1 MGFFKNLF
9 NNITDQATGNDSLV
23 ITKHNVPKPK
33 LVVSLIGWEQLLI
46 EAWVHNGA
54 EGVAGLLGMQDEVYI
69 KRQALAFAAD
79 AKGETRKPLDIAVE
93 PGDRGVVHDLHYPEL
108 LLANLTEKIQEVFER
123 NLPRDTRFQHY
134 FLNYGSPHTYLHMP
148 RPDLGWVTLY
158 EYAQLS
164 EAHLHAVYRII
175 DAWFSYREPPAG
187 HREYI
192 DSRPPKDGVEE
203 RKRNAYKF
211 AYPAGAFRSY
221 RTIWNEPV
229 EKHGTT
235 YYPIEALHDFT
246 AGKWS
251 WYNSYEVKA
260 GERGGYVTKD
270 ANYPEYDLNISPT
283 RKENGDEEGALSKL
297 GSWIGEGVYVEGTVE
312 KISYLQ
318 GDMLIPKN
326 TTITSSTL
334 VGDVYIIGKATVEDS
349 RLNGDITLTGEVEIK
364 DSEIKGDVNI
374 YGCRYKASRRETQ
387 VINSAIEGNV
397 TLDKPD
403 LLYDT
408 TVRGNITITGMF
420 VTGQRCVFSGNLNLK
435 TRTLKELYG
444 ERIHGLSPDGI
455 TPETRELV

>member
-9 NNITDQATGNDSLV
+9 SNITDLATGSDSLV

-33 LVVSLIGWEQLLI
+33 EVVSLIGWEQVLMD
-46 EAWVHNGA
+46 AWIHNGA
-54 EGVAGLLGMQDEVYI
+54 EGVAELLGVRDEVYI

-93 PGDRGVVHDLHYPEL
+93 PGDKGFEHVLQYPDLLHETL
-108 LLANLTEKIQEVFER
+108 IEKIEKVFER
-123 NLPRDTRFQHY
+123 NLPRHTS
-134 FLNYGSPHTYLHMP
+134 FLSPNVLLTYLHIP

-164 EAHLHAVYRII
+164 AAHLNAVYRII
-175 DAWFSYREPPAG
+175 DAWFSYRKPPTG
-187 HREYI
+187 YQEYI
-192 DSRPPKDGVEE
+192 DCRPPKKGVEE
-203 RKRNAYKF
+203 RKQNAYKF

-221 RTIWNEPV
+221 RTIWNEPI

-251 WYNSYEVKA
+251 WYDSYEVKA
-260 GERGGYVTKD
+260 GERGGYITKD

-283 RKENGDEEGALSKL
+283 QEEGELSKW
-297 GSWIGEGVYVEGTVE
+297 GSWISEGVYVEGTVE
-312 KISYLQ
+312 KESYLQ
-318 GDMLIPKN
+318 GDILIPKN

-334 VGDVYIIGKATVEDS
+334 VGDVYIIGKTTVKDS
-349 RLNGDITLTGEVEIK
+349 HLNGDITLTGEVEIK
-364 DSEIKGDVNI
+364 DSEIKGDVTI

-408 TVRGNITITGMF
+408 TVRGNITVTGMF
-420 VTGQRCVFSGNLNLK
+420 VTGQRCVFTGNLHLK
-435 TRTLKELYG
+435 TRTFKELYG
-444 ERIHGLSPDGI
+444 VRIHGVSHDGY
-455 TPETRELV
+455 TPEVRALG

>member
-9 NNITDQATGNDSLV
+9 SNITDLATGSDSLV

-33 LVVSLIGWEQLLI
+33 EVVSLIGWEQVLMD
-46 EAWVHNGA
+46 AWIHNGA
-54 EGVAGLLGMQDEVYI
+54 EGVAELLGVRDEVYI

-93 PGDRGVVHDLHYPEL
+93 PGDKGFEHVLQYPDLLHETL
-108 LLANLTEKIQEVFER
+108 IEKIEKVFER
-123 NLPRDTRFQHY
+123 NLPRHTS
-134 FLNYGSPHTYLHMP
+134 FLSPNVLLTYLHIP

-164 EAHLHAVYRII
+164 AAHLNAVYRII
-175 DAWFSYREPPAG
+175 DAWFSYRKPPTG
-187 HREYI
+187 YQEYI
-192 DSRPPKDGVEE
+192 DCRPPKKGVEE
-203 RKRNAYKF
+203 RKQNAYKF

-221 RTIWNEPV
+221 RTIWNEPI

-251 WYNSYEVKA
+251 WRDSYDVKA
-260 GERGGYVTKD
+260 GERGGYITKD

-283 RKENGDEEGALSKL
+283 QEEGELSKW

-435 TRTLKELYG
+435 TQTLKELYG
-444 ERIHGLSPDGI
+444 ERIHGVSHDGY

>member
-9 NNITDQATGNDSLV
+9 SNITDLATGSDSLV

-33 LVVSLIGWEQLLI
+33 EVVSLIGWEQVLMD
-46 EAWVHNGA
+46 AWIHNGA
-54 EGVAGLLGMQDEVYI
+54 EGVAELLGVRDEVYI

-93 PGDRGVVHDLHYPEL
+93 PGDKGFEHVLQYPDLLHETL
-108 LLANLTEKIQEVFER
+108 IEKIEKVFER
-123 NLPRDTRFQHY
+123 NLPRHTS
-134 FLNYGSPHTYLHMP
+134 FLSPNVLLTYLHIP

-164 EAHLHAVYRII
+164 AAHLNAVYRII
-175 DAWFSYREPPAG
+175 DAWFSYRKPPTG
-187 HREYI
+187 YQEYI
-192 DSRPPKDGVEE
+192 DCRPPKKGVEE
-203 RKRNAYKF
+203 RKQNAYKF

-221 RTIWNEPV
+221 RTIWNEPI

-235 YYPIEALHDFT
+235 YCPIEALHDFT

-251 WYNSYEVKA
+251 WYDSYEVKA
-260 GERGGYVTKD
+260 GERGGYITKD

-283 RKENGDEEGALSKL
+283 QEEGELSKW
-297 GSWIGEGVYVEGTVE
+297 GSWISEGVYVEGTVE
-312 KISYLQ
+312 KESYLQ

-334 VGDVYIIGKATVEDS
+334 AGDVYIIGKATVKDS
-349 RLNGDITLTGEVEIK
+349 RLNGNITLTGEAEIK

-420 VTGQRCVFSGNLNLK
+420 VTGQRCVFTGNLHLK
-435 TRTLKELYG
+435 TRTRKELYG
-444 ERIHGLSPDGI
+444 ERIHGVSHDGY
-455 TPETRELV
+455 TPEVKVLG

>member
-9 NNITDQATGNDSLV
+9 SNITDLATGNDSLV

-33 LVVSLIGWEQLLI
+33 QVVSLIGWEKVLM

-54 EGVAGLLGMQDEVYI
+54 EGVAGLLGVRDEVYA

-79 AKGETRKPLDIAVE
+79 AKGETRKPLNIAVE
-93 PGDRGVVHDLHYPEL
+93 PGDKGFEHVLHYPDL
-108 LLANLTEKIQEVFER
+108 LHETLIEKIEKVFER
-123 NLPRDTRFQHY
+123 NLSRHTS
-134 FLNYGSPHTYLHMP
+134 FLSYKVLLTYLHIP

-164 EAHLHAVYRII
+164 EAHLNAVYRII
-175 DAWFSYREPPAG
+175 DAWFSYRKPPTG
-187 HREYI
+187 YQEYI
-192 DSRPPKDGVEE
+192 DCRPPKEGVEE
-203 RKRNAYKF
+203 RKKNAYKF
-211 AYPAGAFRSY
+211 AYPAGTFRSY
-221 RTIWNEPV
+221 RTIWDEPV

-251 WYNSYEVKA
+251 WYDSYEVKA
-260 GERGGYVTKD
+260 GECGGYITKD

-283 RKENGDEEGALSKL
+283 QEEGELSKW
-297 GSWIGEGVYVEGTVE
+297 GSWIGEGVYLEGTVE
-312 KISYLQ
+312 KESYLQ

-334 VGDVYIIGKATVEDS
+334 VGDVCIIGKATVKDS
-349 RLNGDITLTGEVEIK
+349 RLNGNITLTGEVEIK
-364 DSEIKGDVNI
+364 DSEINGDVNI
-374 YGCRYKASRRETQ
+374 YGCQYKASRRETQ

-397 TLDKPD
+397 TLDKPV
-403 LLYDT
+403 LLYDA

-420 VTGQRCVFSGNLNLK
+420 VTGQRCVFTGNLHLK
-435 TRTLKELYG
+435 TRTHKELYSA
-444 ERIHGLSPDGI
+444 RIHGVSPDGN
-455 TPETRELV
+455 TPEVRVLG

>member
-9 NNITDQATGNDSLV
+9 SNITDLATGNDSLV

-33 LVVSLIGWEQLLI
+33 QVVSLIGWEKVLM

-54 EGVAGLLGMQDEVYI
+54 EGVAGLLGVRDEVYI

-79 AKGETRKPLDIAVE
+79 AKGETRKPLNIAVE
-93 PGDRGVVHDLHYPEL
+93 PGDKGFEHVLHYPDPLHETL
-108 LLANLTEKIQEVFER
+108 IEKIEKVFER
-123 NLPRDTRFQHY
+123 NLPRHTS
-134 FLNYGSPHTYLHMP
+134 FLSHKALLTYLHMP

-164 EAHLHAVYRII
+164 AAHLNAVYRII

-187 HREYI
+187 YQEYI
-192 DSRPPKDGVEE
+192 DCRPPKEGVEE
-203 RKRNAYKF
+203 RKQNAYKF
-211 AYPAGAFRSY
+211 AYPAGTFRSY

-251 WYNSYEVKA
+251 WRDSYDVKA
-260 GERGGYVTKD
+260 GERGGYITKD

-283 RKENGDEEGALSKL
+283 QEEGELSKW

-334 VGDVYIIGKATVEDS
+334 VGDVYIIGKATVKDS
-349 RLNGDITLTGEVEIK
+349 RLNGNITLTGEVEIK

-374 YGCRYKASRRETQ
+374 SGCRYKIFARHETQ
-387 VINSAIEGNV
+387 VINSTIEGNV
-397 TLDKPD
+397 TLDKPV

-420 VTGQRCVFSGNLNLK
+420 ATGQYCLFTGNLHLK

-444 ERIHGLSPDGI
+444 ARIHGVSPDGN
-455 TPETRELV
+455 TPEVRVLG

>member
-9 NNITDQATGNDSLV
+9 SNITGLATGNDSLV

-33 LVVSLIGWEQLLI
+33 EVVSLIGWESVLMD
-46 EAWVHNGA
+46 AWVHNGA
-54 EGVAGLLGMQDEVYI
+54 EGVAGLLGVRDEVYV
-69 KRQALAFAAD
+69 KRQTLAFAAD

-108 LLANLTEKIQEVFER
+108 LFANLTEKIQEVFEQ
-123 NLPRDTRFQHY
+123 NLPRDTRFHHY
-134 FLNYGSPHTYLHMP
+134 FLDYGSPHTYLHMP

-164 EAHLHAVYRII
+164 EAHLNAVYRII

-187 HREYI
+187 YQEYI
-192 DSRPPKDGVEE
+192 DCRPPKEGVEE
-203 RKRNAYKF
+203 RKQNAYKF

-235 YYPIEALHDFT
+235 YYRIEALHDFT

-251 WYNSYEVKA
+251 WRDSYDVKA

-270 ANYPEYDLNISPT
+270 ANYPEYDLNVSPT
-283 RKENGDEEGALSKL
+283 QEDEVFSKW
-297 GSWIGEGVYVEGTVE
+297 GSWISEGVYVEGAVE
-312 KISYLQ
+312 KESYLQ

-334 VGDVYIIGKATVEDS
+334 LGDVCIIGKATVKDS
-349 RLNGDITLTGEVEIK
+349 RLNGNITLTGEVEIK
-364 DSEIKGDVNI
+364 DSEIKGDVSI

-387 VINSAIEGNV
+387 VVNSVVEGNV
-397 TLDKPD
+397 TLDKPV
-403 LLYDT
+403 LLCDAS
-408 TVRGNITITGMF
+408 VRGNITITGMF
-420 VTGQRCVFSGNLNLK
+420 VAGQCCIFSGNLHLK

-444 ERIHGLSPDGI
+444 ARIHGVSPDGR
-455 TPETRELV
+455 TPEVKVLG

>member
-1 MGFFKNLF
+1 MGFFKNLLS
-9 NNITDQATGNDSLV
+9 NITDLATGSDSLV

-46 EAWVHNGA
+46 EAWVHNGT

-123 NLPRDTRFQHY
+123 NLPRDTRFHHY

-164 EAHLHAVYRII
+164 EAHLNAVHRII
-175 DAWFSYREPPAG
+175 DAWFSYREPPSG
-187 HREYI
+187 YREYF
-192 DSRPPKDGVEE
+192 DSRPPKEGVEE
-203 RKRNAYKF
+203 RKQNTYKF

-260 GERGGYVTKD
+260 GKRGGYVTKD

-283 RKENGDEEGALSKL
+283 QEDGVFSKR
-297 GSWIGEGVYVEGTVE
+297 GSWIEEGVYVEGTVE
-312 KISYLQ
+312 KESYLQ
-318 GDMLIPKN
+318 GDILIPKN

-334 VGDVYIIGKATVEDS
+334 VGDVDIIGKATVEDS
-349 RLNGDITLTGEVEIK
+349 HLNGNITLTGEVGIEG
-364 DSEIKGDVNI
+364 SEIKGDVTI
-374 YGCRYKASRRETQ
+374 YGCRYRVSQRETQ
-387 VINSAIEGNV
+387 VLRSELNGNI
-397 TLDKPD
+397 TLNKPV
-403 LLYDT
+403 LLYNT

-420 VTGQRCVFSGNLNLK
+420 VTGEACVFTGNLHLK
-435 TRTLKELYG
+435 TRTVKELYG
-444 ERIHGLSPDGI
+444 ERIHGVSPDGN
-455 TPETRELV
+455 TPEVRVLG

>member
-9 NNITDQATGNDSLV
+9 SNITDLATGSDSLV

-33 LVVSLIGWEQLLI
+33 EVVSLIGWEQVLMD
-46 EAWVHNGA
+46 AWIHNGA
-54 EGVAGLLGMQDEVYI
+54 EGVAELLGVRDEVYI

-93 PGDRGVVHDLHYPEL
+93 PGDKGFEHVLQYPDLLHETL
-108 LLANLTEKIQEVFER
+108 IEKIEKVFER
-123 NLPRDTRFQHY
+123 NLPRHTS
-134 FLNYGSPHTYLHMP
+134 FLSPNVLLTYLHIP

-164 EAHLHAVYRII
+164 AAHLNAVYRII
-175 DAWFSYREPPAG
+175 DAWFSYRKPPTG
-187 HREYI
+187 YQEYI
-192 DSRPPKDGVEE
+192 DCRPPKKGVEE
-203 RKRNAYKF
+203 RKQNAYKF

-221 RTIWNEPV
+221 RTIWNEPI

-251 WYNSYEVKA
+251 WYDSYEVKA
-260 GERGGYVTKD
+260 GERGGYITKD

-283 RKENGDEEGALSKL
+283 QEEGELSKW
-297 GSWIGEGVYVEGTVE
+297 GSWISEGVYVEGTVE
-312 KISYLQ
+312 KESYLQ

-334 VGDVYIIGKATVEDS
+334 AGDVYIIGKATVKDS
-349 RLNGDITLTGEVEIK
+349 RLNGNITLTGEAEIK

-420 VTGQRCVFSGNLNLK
+420 VTGQRCVFTGNLHLK
-435 TRTLKELYG
+435 TRTRKELYG
-444 ERIHGLSPDGI
+444 ERIHGVSHDGY
-455 TPETRELV
+455 TPEVKVLG

>member
-9 NNITDQATGNDSLV
+9 SNITDLATGNDSLV
-23 ITKHNVPKPK
+23 ITKHNVPKPRQ
-33 LVVSLIGWEQLLI
+33 VVSLIGWESVLMD
-46 EAWVHNGA
+46 AWVHNGA
-54 EGVAGLLGMQDEVYI
+54 EGVAGLLGVLDEVYI

-108 LLANLTEKIQEVFER
+108 LFANLTEKIQEVFEQ
-123 NLPRDTRFQHY
+123 NLPRDTRFHHY
-134 FLNYGSPHTYLHMP
+134 FLDYGSPHTYLHMP

-164 EAHLHAVYRII
+164 TSHLNAVYRII

-187 HREYI
+187 YQEYI
-192 DSRPPKDGVEE
+192 ECRPPKKGVEE
-203 RKRNAYKF
+203 RKQNAYKF

-221 RTIWNEPV
+221 RTIWNEPI

-235 YYPIEALHDFT
+235 YYRIEALHDFT

-251 WYNSYEVKA
+251 WRDSYDVKA
-260 GERGGYVTKD
+260 GERGGYITKD

-283 RKENGDEEGALSKL
+283 QEEGELSKW

-312 KISYLQ
+312 KESYLQ

-334 VGDVYIIGKATVEDS
+334 AGDVYIIGKATVKDS
-349 RLNGDITLTGEVEIK
+349 RLNGNITLTGEAEIK

-420 VTGQRCVFSGNLNLK
+420 VTGQRCVFTGNLHLK
-435 TRTLKELYG
+435 TRTRKELYG
-444 ERIHGLSPDGI
+444 ERIHGVSHDGY
-455 TPETRELV
+455 TPEVKVLG

>member
-9 NNITDQATGNDSLV
+9 SNITDLATGNDSLV

-33 LVVSLIGWEQLLI
+33 EVVSLIGWESVLMD
-46 EAWVHNGA
+46 AWVHNGA
-54 EGVAGLLGMQDEVYI
+54 EGVAGLLGVRDEVYI

-93 PGDRGVVHDLHYPEL
+93 PGDKGFEHVLHYPDL
-108 LLANLTEKIQEVFER
+108 LHETLIEKIEKVFER
-123 NLPRDTRFQHY
+123 NLPRHTS
-134 FLNYGSPHTYLHMP
+134 FLSHKALLTYLHMP

-164 EAHLHAVYRII
+164 AAHLHAVYRII
-175 DAWFSYREPPAG
+175 DAWFSYRKPPTG
-187 HREYI
+187 HYEYI
-192 DSRPPKDGVEE
+192 DCRPPKEGVEE
-203 RKRNAYKF
+203 RKQNAYKF
-211 AYPAGAFRSY
+211 AYPAGTFRSY

-251 WYNSYEVKA
+251 WRDSYDVKA
-260 GERGGYVTKD
+260 GERGGYVAKD
-270 ANYPEYDLNISPT
+270 ANYPEYDLSISPT
-283 RKENGDEEGALSKL
+283 QEEGVLSKI
-297 GSWIGEGVYVEGTVE
+297 GSWIGEGVYLEGTVDKE
-312 KISYLQ
+312 SYLQ

-326 TTITSSTL
+326 TAITSSTV
-334 VGDVYIIGKATVEDS
+334 VGDVCIIGKATVKDS
-349 RLNGDITLTGEVEIK
+349 RLNGHITLTGEVEIK

-374 YGCRYKASRRETQ
+374 YGCRYKIFSRHETQ
-387 VINSAIEGNV
+387 VINSTIEGNV
-397 TLDKPD
+397 TLDKPV

-420 VTGQRCVFSGNLNLK
+420 ATGQYCVFTGNLHLK

-444 ERIHGLSPDGI
+444 ARIHGVSPDGN
-455 TPETRELV
+455 TPEVRVLG

>member
-9 NNITDQATGNDSLV
+9 SNITDLATGNDSLV

-33 LVVSLIGWEQLLI
+33 QVVSLIGWESVLMD
-46 EAWVHNGA
+46 AWVHNGA
-54 EGVAGLLGMQDEVYI
+54 EGVAGLLGVRDEVYI

-108 LLANLTEKIQEVFER
+108 LFANLTEKIQEVFEQ
-123 NLPRDTRFQHY
+123 NLPRDTRFHHY
-134 FLNYGSPHTYLHMP
+134 FLNYGSPHTYLHAP

-164 EAHLHAVYRII
+164 EAHLNAVYRII
-175 DAWFSYREPPAG
+175 DAWFSYRKPPTG
-187 HREYI
+187 YQEYI
-192 DSRPPKDGVEE
+192 DCRPPKKGVEE
-203 RKRNAYKF
+203 RKQNAYKF

-221 RTIWNEPV
+221 RTIWNEPI

-235 YYPIEALHDFT
+235 YYRIEALHDFT

-283 RKENGDEEGALSKL
+283 QEEGELSKW
-297 GSWIGEGVYVEGTVE
+297 GSWISEGVYVEGTVE

-334 VGDVYIIGKATVEDS
+334 AGDVYIIGKATVEDS

-444 ERIHGLSPDGI
+444 ERIHGVSPDGN
-455 TPETRELV
+455 TPEVRVLG

>member
-9 NNITDQATGNDSLV
+9 SNITDLATGSDSLV

-33 LVVSLIGWEQLLI
+33 EVVSLIGWEQVLMD
-46 EAWVHNGA
+46 AWIHNGA
-54 EGVAGLLGMQDEVYI
+54 EGVAELLGVRDEVYI

-79 AKGETRKPLDIAVE
+79 AQGETRKPLDIAVE
-93 PGDRGVVHDLHYPEL
+93 PGDKGFEHVLQYPDLLHETL
-108 LLANLTEKIQEVFER
+108 IEKIEKVFER
-123 NLPRDTRFQHY
+123 NLPRHTS
-134 FLNYGSPHTYLHMP
+134 FLSPNVLLTYLHIP

-164 EAHLHAVYRII
+164 AAHLNAVYRII
-175 DAWFSYREPPAG
+175 DAWFSYRKPPTG
-187 HREYI
+187 YQEYI
-192 DSRPPKDGVEE
+192 DCRPPKKGVEE
-203 RKRNAYKF
+203 RKQNAYKF

-221 RTIWNEPV
+221 RTIWNEPI

-251 WYNSYEVKA
+251 WYDSYEVKA
-260 GERGGYVTKD
+260 GERGGYITKD

-283 RKENGDEEGALSKL
+283 QEEGELSKW
-297 GSWIGEGVYVEGTVE
+297 GSWISEGVYVEGTVE
-312 KISYLQ
+312 KESYLQ

-334 VGDVYIIGKATVEDS
+334 AGDVYIIGKATVKDS
-349 RLNGDITLTGEVEIK
+349 RLNGNITLTGEAEIK

-420 VTGQRCVFSGNLNLK
+420 VTGQRCVFTGNLHLK
-435 TRTLKELYG
+435 TRTRKELYG
-444 ERIHGLSPDGI
+444 ERIHGVSHDGY
-455 TPETRELV
+455 TPEVKVLG

>member
-9 NNITDQATGNDSLV
+9 SNITDLATGSDSLV

-93 PGDRGVVHDLHYPEL
+93 PGDMGVVHDLHYPEL

-123 NLPRDTRFQHY
+123 NLPRDTRFHHY
-134 FLNYGSPHTYLHMP
+134 FLNYGSPHTYLHAP

-164 EAHLHAVYRII
+164 EAHLNAVYRII
-175 DAWFSYREPPAG
+175 DTWFSYRKPPAG
-187 HREYI
+187 YQEYI
-192 DSRPPKDGVEE
+192 DCRPPKEGVEE
-203 RKRNAYKF
+203 RKQNAYKF

-221 RTIWNEPV
+221 RTIWNEPI

-235 YYPIEALHDFT
+235 YYPVEALHDFT

-251 WYNSYEVKA
+251 WRDSYDVKA
-260 GERGGYVTKD
+260 GERGGYITKD

-283 RKENGDEEGALSKL
+283 QEEGELSKW
-297 GSWIGEGVYVEGTVE
+297 GSWISKGVYVEGTVE
-312 KISYLQ
+312 KESYLQ

-349 RLNGDITLTGEVEIK
+349 RLNGNITLTGEVEIK

-387 VINSAIEGNV
+387 VMRSELNGNITLNKPVLLHNS
-397 TLDKPD
+397 
-403 LLYDT
+403 
-408 TVRGNITITGMF
+408 TVRGYITITGTF
-420 VTGQRCVFSGNLNLK
+420 VTGQACVFTGNLHLK
-435 TRTLKELYG
+435 TRTLKELSG
-444 ERIHGLSPDGI
+444 ARIHGVSPDGN
-455 TPETRELV
+455 TPEVKVLG

>member
-9 NNITDQATGNDSLV
+9 SNITDLATGNDSLV

-33 LVVSLIGWEQLLI
+33 HVVSLIGWESVLMD
-46 EAWVHNGA
+46 AWVHNGA
-54 EGVAGLLGMQDEVYI
+54 EGVAGLLGVRNEVYV

-93 PGDRGVVHDLHYPEL
+93 PGDKGFEHVLHYPDL
-108 LLANLTEKIQEVFER
+108 LHETLIEKIEKVFER
-123 NLPRDTRFQHY
+123 NLPRHTS
-134 FLNYGSPHTYLHMP
+134 FLGYKVLLTYLHMP

-175 DAWFSYREPPAG
+175 DAWFSYRKPPAG
-187 HREYI
+187 YQEYI
-192 DSRPPKDGVEE
+192 DCRPPKKGVEE
-203 RKRNAYKF
+203 RKQNAYKF
-211 AYPAGAFRSY
+211 AYPAGTFRSY
-221 RTIWNEPV
+221 RTIWGEPV

-235 YYPIEALHDFT
+235 YYPVEALHDFT

-251 WYNSYEVKA
+251 WRDSYKVKA

-283 RKENGDEEGALSKL
+283 QEEGVLNKW
-297 GSWIGEGVYVEGTVE
+297 GSWISKGVYVEGTVE
-312 KISYLQ
+312 KESYLQ

-334 VGDVYIIGKATVEDS
+334 VGDVYIIGKATVKDS
-349 RLNGDITLTGEVEIK
+349 RLNGNIALTGEVDIK

-374 YGCRYKASRRETQ
+374 YGCHYKASSRETQ

-397 TLDKPD
+397 TLDKPV
-403 LLYDT
+403 LLYDA
-408 TVRGNITITGMF
+408 TVRGYITIAGMF
-420 VTGQRCVFSGNLNLK
+420 VTGQRCVFTGNLHLK
-435 TRTLKELYG
+435 TQTLKELYG
-444 ERIHGLSPDGI
+444 ERIHGVSPDGY
-455 TPETRELV
+455 TPEVIVLG

>member
-9 NNITDQATGNDSLV
+9 SNITDQATGNDSRV

-33 LVVSLIGWEQLLI
+33 EVVSLIGWESVLMD
-46 EAWVHNGA
+46 AWVHNGA
-54 EGVAGLLGMQDEVYI
+54 EGVAGLLGVREEVYA

-93 PGDRGVVHDLHYPEL
+93 PGDKGMVHDLHYPEL
-108 LLANLTEKIQEVFER
+108 LLANLTEKIQEVFEC
-123 NLPRDTRFQHY
+123 NLPRDTRFQHC

-148 RPDLGWVTLY
+148 RPDLGWITLY

-175 DAWFSYREPPAG
+175 DAWFSYRKPPAG
-187 HREYI
+187 YREYI
-192 DSRPPKDGVEE
+192 DCRPPKEGVEE
-203 RKRNAYKF
+203 RKKNAYKF

-251 WYNSYEVKA
+251 WRDSYEVKA

-283 RKENGDEEGALSKL
+283 QEEGELSKW

-318 GDMLIPKN
+318 GDILIPKN

-334 VGDVYIIGKATVEDS
+334 VGDVYIIGKATVKDS
-349 RLNGDITLTGEVEIK
+349 HLNGNITLTGEVEIK
-364 DSEIKGDVNI
+364 DSELKGDVSI
-374 YGCRYKASRRETQ
+374 YGCHYKASRRETQ
-387 VINSAIEGNV
+387 VVNSAIEGNV
-397 TLDKPD
+397 TLDKPV
-403 LLYDT
+403 LLCDA

-420 VTGQRCVFSGNLNLK
+420 VAGQCCVFSGNLHLK

-444 ERIHGLSPDGI
+444 ERIHGVSPGGI
-455 TPETRELV
+455 TPEVRVLG

>member
-1 MGFFKNLF
+1 MANVKRTTWNEALTIAKNLQEEYQLPIF
-9 NNITDQATGNDSLV
+9 AMTRRGNPKVDYYSPASL
-23 ITKHNVPKPK
+23 N
-33 LVVSLIGWEQLLI
+33 
-46 EAWVHNGA
+46 
-54 EGVAGLLGMQDEVYI
+54 
-69 KRQALAFAAD
+69 
-79 AKGETRKPLDIAVE
+79 
-93 PGDRGVVHDLHYPEL
+93 
-108 LLANLTEKIQEVFER
+108 
-123 NLPRDTRFQHY
+123 
-134 FLNYGSPHTYLHMP
+134 
-148 RPDLGWVTLY
+148 
-158 EYAQLS
+158 
-164 EAHLHAVYRII
+164 
-175 DAWFSYREPPAG
+175 
-187 HREYI
+187 
-192 DSRPPKDGVEE
+192 
-203 RKRNAYKF
+203 
-211 AYPAGAFRSY
+211 
-221 RTIWNEPV
+221 
-229 EKHGTT
+229 
-235 YYPIEALHDFT
+235 
-246 AGKWS
+246 
-251 WYNSYEVKA
+251 
-260 GERGGYVTKD
+260 
-270 ANYPEYDLNISPT
+270 PEYDLNISPT
-283 RKENGDEEGALSKL
+283 QEEGELSKW

-435 TRTLKELYG
+435 TQTLKELYG
-444 ERIHGLSPDGI
+444 ERIHGVSHDGY

>member
-9 NNITDQATGNDSLV
+9 SNITDLATGSDSLV

-33 LVVSLIGWEQLLI
+33 EVVSLIGWEQVLMD
-46 EAWVHNGA
+46 AWIHNGA
-54 EGVAGLLGMQDEVYI
+54 EGVAELLGVRDEVYI

-93 PGDRGVVHDLHYPEL
+93 PGDKGFEHVLQYPDLLHETL
-108 LLANLTEKIQEVFER
+108 IEKIEKVFER
-123 NLPRDTRFQHY
+123 NLPRHTS
-134 FLNYGSPHTYLHMP
+134 FLSPNVLLTYLHIP

-164 EAHLHAVYRII
+164 AAHLNAVYRII
-175 DAWFSYREPPAG
+175 DAWFSYRKPPTG
-187 HREYI
+187 YQEYI
-192 DSRPPKDGVEE
+192 DCRPPKKGVEE
-203 RKRNAYKF
+203 RKQNAYKF

-221 RTIWNEPV
+221 RTIWNEPI

-251 WYNSYEVKA
+251 WYDSYEVKA
-260 GERGGYVTKD
+260 GERGGYITKD

-283 RKENGDEEGALSKL
+283 PEEGELSKW
-297 GSWIGEGVYVEGTVE
+297 GSWISEGVYVEGTVE
-312 KISYLQ
+312 KESYLQ

-334 VGDVYIIGKATVEDS
+334 AGDVYIIGKATVKDS
-349 RLNGDITLTGEVEIK
+349 RLNGNITLTGEAEIK

-420 VTGQRCVFSGNLNLK
+420 VTGQRCVFTGNLHLK
-435 TRTLKELYG
+435 TRTRKELYG
-444 ERIHGLSPDGI
+444 ERIHGVSHDGY
-455 TPETRELV
+455 TPEVKVLG

>member
-9 NNITDQATGNDSLV
+9 SNITDLATGNDSMV

-33 LVVSLIGWEQLLI
+33 EVVSLIGWESVLMD
-46 EAWVHNGA
+46 AWVHNGA
-54 EGVAGLLGMQDEVYI
+54 EGVAGLLGVRDEVYV
-69 KRQALAFAAD
+69 KRQTLAFAAD

-93 PGDRGVVHDLHYPEL
+93 SKDKGVVHDLHYPEL

-123 NLPRDTRFQHY
+123 NLPRHTSFHHY

-158 EYAQLS
+158 EYVQLS
-164 EAHLHAVYRII
+164 VAHLHAVYHII
-175 DAWFSYREPPAG
+175 DRWFSYRKPPAG
-187 HREYI
+187 YQEYI
-192 DSRPPKDGVEE
+192 DSRPPKKGIEE

-221 RTIWNEPV
+221 RTIWGEPV

-251 WYNSYEVKA
+251 WRDSYEVKA
-260 GERGGYVTKD
+260 GERGGYITKD
-270 ANYPEYDLNISPT
+270 ANYSECDLSVSPT
-283 RKENGDEEGALSKL
+283 HEEGVFSKR

-312 KISYLQ
+312 KESYLQ

-334 VGDVYIIGKATVEDS
+334 LGDVCIIGKATVEDS
-349 RLNGDITLTGEVEIK
+349 RLNGNITLTGEVEIK
-364 DSEIKGDVNI
+364 DSEIKGDVSI

-397 TLDKPD
+397 TLDKPV
-403 LLYDT
+403 LLYDA
-408 TVRGNITITGMF
+408 TVRGNITITRMF
-420 VTGQRCVFSGNLNLK
+420 VTGQRCVFTGNLHLK
-435 TRTLKELYG
+435 TRTLKQLYG
-444 ERIHGLSPDGI
+444 ERIHGVSTDGNA
-455 TPETRELV
+455 PEVKVLG

>member
-9 NNITDQATGNDSLV
+9 SNITDPATGSDSLV

-46 EAWVHNGA
+46 EAWVHNGT

-123 NLPRDTRFQHY
+123 NLPRDTRFHHY

-164 EAHLHAVYRII
+164 KSHLNAVHRII
-175 DAWFSYREPPAG
+175 DAWFSYREPPTG
-187 HREYI
+187 YQEYI
-192 DSRPPKDGVEE
+192 DCRPPKEGVEE
-203 RKRNAYKF
+203 RKQNAYRF

-221 RTIWNEPV
+221 RTIWNEPL

-246 AGKWS
+246 AGMWS
-251 WYNSYEVKA
+251 WRDSYEVKA

-283 RKENGDEEGALSKL
+283 QEEGVFSKR

-312 KISYLQ
+312 KESYLQ

-334 VGDVYIIGKATVEDS
+334 VGDVCIIGKATVKDS
-349 RLNGDITLTGEVEIK
+349 RLNGNITLTGEVEIE
-364 DSEIKGDVNI
+364 DSELKGDVNI
-374 YGCRYKASRRETQ
+374 YGCRHAVSQRETQ
-387 VINSAIEGNV
+387 VMRSELNGNITLNKPVLLHNS
-397 TLDKPD
+397 
-403 LLYDT
+403 
-408 TVRGNITITGMF
+408 TVRGYITITGMF
-420 VTGQRCVFSGNLNLK
+420 VAGQCCVFTGNLHLK

-444 ERIHGLSPDGI
+444 ERICGVSPGGN
-455 TPETRELV
+455 TPEVRVLG

>member
-33 LVVSLIGWEQLLI
+33 QVVSLIGWEKVLM

-54 EGVAGLLGMQDEVYI
+54 EGVAGLLGVRDEVYV
-69 KRQALAFAAD
+69 KRQALAFAAG

-108 LLANLTEKIQEVFER
+108 LFANLTEKIQEVFEQ
-123 NLPRDTRFQHY
+123 NLPRDTRFHHY
-134 FLNYGSPHTYLHMP
+134 FLDYGSPHTYLHMP

-164 EAHLHAVYRII
+164 EAHLNAVYRII
-175 DAWFSYREPPAG
+175 DAWFSYRKPPTG
-187 HREYI
+187 YQEYI
-192 DSRPPKDGVEE
+192 DCRPPKKGVEE
-203 RKRNAYKF
+203 RKQNAYKF

-221 RTIWNEPV
+221 RTIWNEPI

-235 YYPIEALHDFT
+235 YYRIEALHDFT

-251 WYNSYEVKA
+251 WRDSYDVKA
-260 GERGGYVTKD
+260 GERGGYITKD

-283 RKENGDEEGALSKL
+283 QEEGELSKW

-326 TTITSSTL
+326 TTITSSIL
-334 VGDVYIIGKATVEDS
+334 VGDVYIIGKATLEDS
-349 RLNGDITLTGEVEIK
+349 RLNGNITLTGEVEIK

-387 VINSAIEGNV
+387 VVNSAIEGNV
-397 TLDKPD
+397 TLDKPV
-403 LLYDT
+403 LLYDA
-408 TVRGNITITGMF
+408 TVRGYITITGMF

-444 ERIHGLSPDGI
+444 ERIHGVSPDGN
-455 TPETRELV
+455 TPEVRVLG

>member
-9 NNITDQATGNDSLV
+9 SNITDLATGNDSLV

-33 LVVSLIGWEQLLI
+33 QVVSLIGWEKVLM

-54 EGVAGLLGMQDEVYI
+54 EGVAGLLGVRNEVYV

-79 AKGETRKPLDIAVE
+79 AKGETRKPQDIAVE
-93 PGDRGVVHDLHYPEL
+93 PGDRGFEDVLHYPDL
-108 LLANLTEKIQEVFER
+108 LHETLIEKIEKVFER
-123 NLPRDTRFQHY
+123 NLPRHTI
-134 FLNYGSPHTYLHMP
+134 FLCYKVLLTYLHIP

-164 EAHLHAVYRII
+164 EAHLNAVYRII
-175 DAWFSYREPPAG
+175 DAWFSYRKPPTG
-187 HREYI
+187 YQEYI
-192 DSRPPKDGVEE
+192 DCRPPKEGVEE
-203 RKRNAYKF
+203 RKQNAYKF
-211 AYPAGAFRSY
+211 AYPAGVFRSY
-221 RTIWNEPV
+221 RTIWDEPV

-235 YYPIEALHDFT
+235 YYPVEALHDFT

-251 WYNSYEVKA
+251 WRDSYEVKA

-270 ANYPEYDLNISPT
+270 ANYPECDLNISPT
-283 RKENGDEEGALSKL
+283 QEDGVFSKR

-312 KISYLQ
+312 KESYLQ

-326 TTITSSTL
+326 TTVTSSAL
-334 VGDVYIIGKATVEDS
+334 VGDVCIIGKATVKDS
-349 RLNGDITLTGEVEIK
+349 RLNGNITLTGEVEIK

-397 TLDKPD
+397 TLDKPV
-403 LLYDT
+403 LLYDA
-408 TVRGNITITGMF
+408 TVRGYITVTGMF
-420 VTGQRCVFSGNLNLK
+420 VTGQRCVFTGNLHLK

-444 ERIHGLSPDGI
+444 ERIHGVSPGGN
-455 TPETRELV
+455 TPEVRVLG

>member
-9 NNITDQATGNDSLV
+9 SNITDQATGNDSRV

-33 LVVSLIGWEQLLI
+33 LVVSLIGWESVLMD
-46 EAWVHNGA
+46 AWVHNGA
-54 EGVAGLLGMQDEVYI
+54 EGVSGLLGVRDVVYA

-93 PGDRGVVHDLHYPEL
+93 PGDKGFKHDLHYPEL
-108 LLANLTEKIQEVFER
+108 LLANLTEKIEKVFRR
-123 NLPRDTRFQHY
+123 NLPQHTSFEVY
-134 FLNYGSPHTYLHMP
+134 SLNYGLPHTYLHVP

-164 EAHLHAVYRII
+164 ESHLNAVHRII
-175 DAWFSYREPPAG
+175 DAWFSYREPPVG
-187 HREYI
+187 YQEYI
-192 DSRPPKDGVEE
+192 DCRPLKEGVEE
-203 RKRNAYKF
+203 RKQNAYKF

-229 EKHGTT
+229 EKHGAT
-235 YYPIEALHDFT
+235 YYPVEALHDFT

-251 WYNSYEVKA
+251 WRDSYEVKA

-283 RKENGDEEGALSKL
+283 QEEGALSKW

-318 GDMLIPKN
+318 GDILIPKN

-334 VGDVYIIGKATVEDS
+334 VGDVYIIGKATVKDS
-349 RLNGDITLTGEVEIK
+349 RLNGNITLTGEVEIK

-420 VTGQRCVFSGNLNLK
+420 VTGQACVFSGNLHLK
-435 TRTLKELYG
+435 TRTLKELYS
-444 ERIHGLSPDGI
+444 ERIHGASPDGN
-455 TPETRELV
+455 TPEVKVLG

>member
-9 NNITDQATGNDSLV
+9 SNITDLATGNDSLV

-33 LVVSLIGWEQLLI
+33 QVVSLIGWESVLMD
-46 EAWVHNGA
+46 AWVHNGA
-54 EGVAGLLGMQDEVYI
+54 EGVAGLLGVREEVYV

-93 PGDRGVVHDLHYPEL
+93 PGDKGFAHVLHYPDL
-108 LLANLTEKIQEVFER
+108 LHETLIEKIEKVFER
-123 NLPRDTRFQHY
+123 NLPRHTS
-134 FLNYGSPHTYLHMP
+134 FLSHKALLTYLHMP

-164 EAHLHAVYRII
+164 EAHLNAVYRII
-175 DAWFSYREPPAG
+175 DAWFSYRKPPTG
-187 HREYI
+187 YQEYI
-192 DSRPPKDGVEE
+192 DCRPPKKGVEE
-203 RKRNAYKF
+203 RKQNAYKF

-221 RTIWNEPV
+221 RTIWNEPI

-235 YYPIEALHDFT
+235 YYRIEALHDFT

-251 WYNSYEVKA
+251 WRDSYDVKA
-260 GERGGYVTKD
+260 GERGGYITKD

-283 RKENGDEEGALSKL
+283 QEEGELSKW

-435 TRTLKELYG
+435 TQTLKELYG
-444 ERIHGLSPDGI
+444 ERIHGVSHDGY

>member
-9 NNITDQATGNDSLV
+9 SNITDLATGSDSLV

-33 LVVSLIGWEQLLI
+33 EVVSLIGWEQVLMD
-46 EAWVHNGA
+46 AWIHNGA
-54 EGVAGLLGMQDEVYI
+54 EGVAELLGVRDEVYI

-93 PGDRGVVHDLHYPEL
+93 PGDKGFEHVLQYPDLLHETL
-108 LLANLTEKIQEVFER
+108 IEKIEKVFER
-123 NLPRDTRFQHY
+123 NLPRHTS
-134 FLNYGSPHTYLHMP
+134 FLSPNVLLTYLHIP

-164 EAHLHAVYRII
+164 AAHLNAVYRII
-175 DAWFSYREPPAG
+175 DAWFSYRKPSTG
-187 HREYI
+187 YQEYI
-192 DSRPPKDGVEE
+192 DCRPPKKGVEE
-203 RKRNAYKF
+203 RKQNAYKF

-221 RTIWNEPV
+221 RTIWNEPI

-251 WYNSYEVKA
+251 WYDSYEVKA
-260 GERGGYVTKD
+260 GERGGYITKD

-283 RKENGDEEGALSKL
+283 QEEGELSKW
-297 GSWIGEGVYVEGTVE
+297 GSWISEGVYVEGTVE
-312 KISYLQ
+312 KESYLQ

-334 VGDVYIIGKATVEDS
+334 AGDVYIIGKATVKDS
-349 RLNGDITLTGEVEIK
+349 RLNGNITLTGEAEIK

-420 VTGQRCVFSGNLNLK
+420 VTGQRCVFTGNLHLK
-435 TRTLKELYG
+435 TRTRKELYG
-444 ERIHGLSPDGI
+444 ERIHGVSHDGY
-455 TPETRELV
+455 TPEVKVLG

>member
-9 NNITDQATGNDSLV
+9 SNITDLATGNDSLV
-23 ITKHNVPKPK
+23 IIKHNVPKPK

-123 NLPRDTRFQHY
+123 NLPRDTRFHHY
-134 FLNYGSPHTYLHMP
+134 FLNYGSPHTYLHAP

-164 EAHLHAVYRII
+164 EAHLNAVYRII
-175 DAWFSYREPPAG
+175 DAWFSYRKPPAG
-187 HREYI
+187 YQEYI
-192 DSRPPKDGVEE
+192 DCRPPKKGVEE
-203 RKRNAYKF
+203 RKQNAYKF

-221 RTIWNEPV
+221 RTIWGEPV

-235 YYPIEALHDFT
+235 YYPVEALHDFT

-251 WYNSYEVKA
+251 WRDSYDVKA
-260 GERGGYVTKD
+260 GERGGYITKD

-283 RKENGDEEGALSKL
+283 QEEGVLNKW
-297 GSWIGEGVYVEGTVE
+297 GSWISEGVYVEGTVE
-312 KISYLQ
+312 KESYLQ

-334 VGDVYIIGKATVEDS
+334 VGDVCIIGKATVKDS
-349 RLNGDITLTGEVEIK
+349 CLNGNITLTGEVEIK

-374 YGCRYKASRRETQ
+374 YGCHYKASRRETQ

-397 TLDKPD
+397 TLDKPV
-403 LLYDT
+403 LLYDA
-408 TVRGNITITGMF
+408 TVRGYITITGMF
-420 VTGQRCVFSGNLNLK
+420 ATGQRCVFTGNLHLK

-444 ERIHGLSPDGI
+444 ERICGVSPGGN
-455 TPETRELV
+455 TPKVRVLG

>member
-1 MGFFKNLF
+1 MGIIKNLF
-9 NNITDQATGNDSLV
+9 SNTDNLV
-23 ITKHNVPKPK
+23 ITKHNVPDPK
-33 LVVSLIGWEQLLI
+33 KVVSLIGWEKVLMD
-46 EAWVHNGA
+46 AWIHNGA
-54 EGVAGLLGMQDEVYI
+54 EGVAGLLGVRDEVYI

-79 AKGETRKPLDIAVE
+79 AKGKTRKPLKIAVE

-123 NLPRDTRFQHY
+123 TLPRDTRFQHY
-134 FLNYGSPHTYLHMP
+134 FLNYGSPHTYIHMP

-164 EAHLHAVYRII
+164 EAHLHAVYHII
-175 DAWFSYREPPAG
+175 DAWFSYRKPPAG
-187 HREYI
+187 HYEYI
-192 DSRPPKDGVEE
+192 DCRPPKKGVEE

-221 RTIWNEPV
+221 RTIWNEPI

-235 YYPIEALHDFT
+235 YYRIEALHDFT

-251 WYNSYEVKA
+251 WRDSYDVKA
-260 GERGGYVTKD
+260 GERGGYITKD

-283 RKENGDEEGALSKL
+283 QEEGELSKW

-420 VTGQRCVFSGNLNLK
+420 VTGQRCVFSGNLHLK

-444 ERIHGLSPDGI
+444 ERIHGVSPDGN

>member
-9 NNITDQATGNDSLV
+9 SNITDLATGNDSLV

-33 LVVSLIGWEQLLI
+33 QVVSLIGWEKVLM

-54 EGVAGLLGMQDEVYI
+54 EGVAGLLGVRDEVYI

-93 PGDRGVVHDLHYPEL
+93 PGDKGFAHVLHYPDL
-108 LLANLTEKIQEVFER
+108 LHETLIEKIEKVFER
-123 NLPRDTRFQHY
+123 NLPRHTS
-134 FLNYGSPHTYLHMP
+134 FLSPKALLTYLHMP

-164 EAHLHAVYRII
+164 EAHLNAVHRII
-175 DAWFSYREPPAG
+175 DAWFSYRKPPTG
-187 HREYI
+187 YQEYI
-192 DSRPPKDGVEE
+192 DCRPPKKGVEE
-203 RKRNAYKF
+203 RKQNAYKF

-221 RTIWNEPV
+221 RTIWNEPI

-235 YYPIEALHDFT
+235 YYRIEALHDFT

-251 WYNSYEVKA
+251 WRDSYDVKA
-260 GERGGYVTKD
+260 GERGGYITKD

-283 RKENGDEEGALSKL
+283 QEEGELSKW

-444 ERIHGLSPDGI
+444 ERIHGVSPDGN
-455 TPETRELV
+455 TPEVRVLG

>member
-9 NNITDQATGNDSLV
+9 SNITDLATGNDSLV

-33 LVVSLIGWEQLLI
+33 QVVSLIGWEKVLM

-54 EGVAGLLGMQDEVYI
+54 EGVAGLLGVREEVYV

-93 PGDRGVVHDLHYPEL
+93 PGDKGFAHVLHYPDL
-108 LLANLTEKIQEVFER
+108 LHETLIEKIEKVFER
-123 NLPRDTRFQHY
+123 NLPRHTS
-134 FLNYGSPHTYLHMP
+134 FLSHKALLTYLHMP

-164 EAHLHAVYRII
+164 EAHLNAVYRII
-175 DAWFSYREPPAG
+175 DAWFSYRKPPTG
-187 HREYI
+187 YQEYI
-192 DSRPPKDGVEE
+192 DCRPPKKGVEE
-203 RKRNAYKF
+203 RKQNAYKF

-221 RTIWNEPV
+221 RTIWNEPI

-235 YYPIEALHDFT
+235 YYRTEALHDFT
-246 AGKWS
+246 AGRWN
-251 WYNSYEVKA
+251 WRDSYDVKA

-283 RKENGDEEGALSKL
+283 QEEGELSKW
-297 GSWIGEGVYVEGTVE
+297 GSWIGEGVYLEGTVE

-334 VGDVYIIGKATVEDS
+334 VGDVCIIGKATVEDS

-420 VTGQRCVFSGNLNLK
+420 VTGQRCVFSGNLHLK

-444 ERIHGLSPDGI
+444 VRIHGVSPDGN
-455 TPETRELV
+455 TPEVRVLG

>member
-9 NNITDQATGNDSLV
+9 SNITDQATGNDSLV

-33 LVVSLIGWEQLLI
+33 EVVSLIGWEQLLI

-54 EGVAGLLGMQDEVYI
+54 EGVAGLQGVRDEVYA

-79 AKGETRKPLDIAVE
+79 TKGETRKPLDIAVE
-93 PGDRGVVHDLHYPEL
+93 PGDRGVVHDLHYPDL
-108 LLANLTEKIQEVFER
+108 LLANLTEKIQEVFKR

-134 FLNYGSPHTYLHMP
+134 FLNYGSPHTHLHMP

-164 EAHLHAVYRII
+164 EAHLNAVHRII
-175 DAWFSYREPPAG
+175 DAWFSYRKPPVG
-187 HREYI
+187 HREYF
-192 DSRPPKDGVEE
+192 DSRPPKEGVEE
-203 RKRNAYKF
+203 RKQSAYKF

-221 RTIWNEPV
+221 RTIWDEPV

-235 YYPIEALHDFT
+235 YYPVEALHDFT

-251 WYNSYEVKA
+251 WRDSYEVKA
-260 GERGGYVTKD
+260 GERGGHITKD

-283 RKENGDEEGALSKL
+283 QEEGVLSKW

-312 KISYLQ
+312 KESYLQ
-318 GDMLIPKN
+318 GDILIPKN

-334 VGDVYIIGKATVEDS
+334 VGDVYIIGKAIVKDS
-349 RLNGDITLTGEVEIK
+349 RLNGNITLTGEVDIK

-387 VINSAIEGNV
+387 VVNSAIEGNV
-397 TLDKPD
+397 TLDKPV
-403 LLYDT
+403 LLYDA
-408 TVRGNITITGMF
+408 TVRGNIAITGMF
-420 VTGQRCVFSGNLNLK
+420 VTGQRCVFSGNLHLK
-435 TRTLKELYG
+435 TRTLKQLYG
-444 ERIHGLSPDGI
+444 ERIHGVSPDGN
-455 TPETRELV
+455 TPEVRVLG

>member
-9 NNITDQATGNDSLV
+9 SNITDLATGNDSLV

-33 LVVSLIGWEQLLI
+33 QVVSLIGWESVLM

-54 EGVAGLLGMQDEVYI
+54 EGVAGLLGVRDEVYI

-93 PGDRGVVHDLHYPEL
+93 PGDKGFAHVLHYPDL
-108 LLANLTEKIQEVFER
+108 LHETLIEKIEKVFER
-123 NLPRDTRFQHY
+123 NLPRHTS
-134 FLNYGSPHTYLHMP
+134 FLSDKALLTYLHMP

-164 EAHLHAVYRII
+164 EAHLNAVYRII
-175 DAWFSYREPPAG
+175 DAWFSYRKPPTG
-187 HREYI
+187 YQEYI
-192 DSRPPKDGVEE
+192 DCRPPKKGVEE
-203 RKRNAYKF
+203 RKQNAYKF

-221 RTIWNEPV
+221 RTIWNEPI

-235 YYPIEALHDFT
+235 YYRIEALHDFT

-251 WYNSYEVKA
+251 WRDSYDVKA
-260 GERGGYVTKD
+260 GERGGYITKD

-283 RKENGDEEGALSKL
+283 QEEGELSKW

-318 GDMLIPKN
+318 GDMLISKN

-444 ERIHGLSPDGI
+444 ERIHGVSPDGN
-455 TPETRELV
+455 TPEVRVLG